1 MKKYIF
7 ALMLNCLL
15 VGVCLAQPI
24 QPVTIKQNEVF
35 CSLSPSSVFCSKE
48 ESIPSIDGN
57 TDRFINQLIL
67 ANKTIKN
74 RFFTMRDTG
83 DVWTSFGERFIHTRS
98 IVMKGDC
105 EDLAMTTIEYAIH
118 LGIPK
123 NRLARAIV
131 VAYPLANEGNFSRIE
146 VHMVAVYHSVEENK
160 FYYFGDTL
168 ANNIVVTTS
177 SHHEPMFID
186 WLTDTHAWVITDQ
199 IDRSS

>member
-1 MKKYIF
+1 MINF
-7 ALMLNCLL
+7 LL

-24 QPVTIKQNEVF
+24 QPVSIKQDVVF
-35 CSLSPSSVFCSKE
+35 CSSNPTSVFCSNE
-48 ESIPSIDGN
+48 ESPPTSTGN
-57 TDRFINQLIL
+57 TDPFFNQLIL

-74 RFFTMRDTG
+74 RFFTMRDNG
-83 DVWTSFGERFIHTRS
+83 DVWTSFGERFIQTQS
-98 IVMKGDC
+98 IIMKGDC